1 MQASSA
7 NADKAA
13 IGLSLVCVVHCLLTP
28 VAIAMIPALGATFL
42 EDESFHY
49 AVLFLVLPTSL
60 FALSLGCRKHGHFKI
75 LITGLLGL
83 FVLFLVPIL
92 GEDVTGETG
101 EKILTVAGAAIIAY
115 AHVRNFTLC
124 RQRDCHAADES
135 RRGMSE
141 LDEQTT
147 H

>member
-13 IGLSLVCVVHCLLTP
+13 IGLSLVCVIHCLLTP

-75 LITGLLGL
+75 LMTGLLGL

-92 GEDVTGETG
+92 GEEATGELG
-101 EKILTVAGAAIIAY
+101 EKILTVVGATIIAY
-115 AHVRNFTLC
+115 AHVRNFRLC
-124 RQRDCHAADES
+124 RQRDCHAVEAPQQ
-135 RRGMSE
+135 GN
-141 LDEQTT
+141 
-147 H
+147 

>member
-75 LITGLLGL
+75 LMTGLLGL

-92 GEDVTGETG
+92 GEDATGETG

-124 RQRDCHAADES
+124 RQRDCHAAAES
-135 RRGMSE
+135 AQGS
-141 LDEQTT
+141 
-147 H
+147 

>member
-1 MQASSA
+1 MQASTA
-7 NADKAA
+7 RVDKAA
-13 IGLSLVCVVHCLLTP
+13 IGLSLVCVIHCLLTP

-75 LITGLLGL
+75 LMTGLLGL
-83 FVLFLVPIL
+83 FVLFLVPLL
-92 GEDVTGETG
+92 GEEATGELG
-101 EKILTVAGAAIIAY
+101 EKILTVVGAAIIAY

-135 RRGMSE
+135 R
-141 LDEQTT
+141 Q
-147 H
+147 